1 MPIKVYI
8 LCASP
13 TILARTIPRYARF
26 PWAKPI
32 LMKYQ
37 DVTFENAFWKQMLE
51 LYNEWKDCELVGTM
65 SAFAHLK
72 LRLDHVDRFLKRI
85 ASTRIASTRIASTRI
100 TYYHF
105 LDKRRP
111 VQSDGHPN
119 LMRIYHDV
127 LRQLQLR
134 PTSSAHC
141 NYFVCS
147 PEKMVGFIHWF
158 HERLLPA
165 VLAHPLAMTNAH
177 YRGKLKPAQLLALC
191 KVPYYPHVP
200 FVLERMNKCFFDSA

>member
-1 MPIKVYI
+1 MSIAVYI

-26 PWAKPI
+26 SWARPV

-51 LYNEWKDCELVGTM
+51 MYDEWKDCVLVGTM

-72 LRLDHVDRFLKRI
+72 VSLASVDRFLRSAPSK
-85 ASTRIASTRIASTRI
+85 
-100 TYYHF
+100 YFHF
-105 LDKRRP
+105 LDKHRP

-134 PTSSAHC
+134 PTTSAHC
-141 NYFVCS
+141 NYFVCPPS
-147 PEKMVGFIHWF
+147 QMVGFIHWF

-177 YRGKLKPAQLLALC
+177 YRGKLKPLQLLALC

-200 FVLERMNKCFFDSA
+200 FVLERMNKCFFDSG